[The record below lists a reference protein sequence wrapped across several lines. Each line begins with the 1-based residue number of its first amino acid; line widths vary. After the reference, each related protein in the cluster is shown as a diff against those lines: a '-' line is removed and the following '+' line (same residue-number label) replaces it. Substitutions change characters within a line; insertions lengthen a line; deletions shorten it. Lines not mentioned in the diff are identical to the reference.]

1 MTANE
6 RKSGESG
13 IHSTDPQIE
22 NSKKKNQQIIHL
34 KKFPIHLFFINTKL
48 TYFGATKVGIHFP
61 QDLFFLKKGKKVVSL
76 EIKI

>member
-1 MTANE
+1 MRE
-6 RKSGESG
+6 KSGESG

-22 NSKKKNQQIIHL
+22 NSKKKKILADYTFEEVSHS
-34 KKFPIHLFFINTKL
+34 PILINTKL

-61 QDLFFLKKGKKVVSL
+61 QDLFFFKKGKKVVSL